1 MRVGLTT
8 CDPSKL
14 AAVPSSCSGLPS
26 HTWVMTGSSFLV
38 DGQVVLESYGRSL
51 SRLQVMGGE
60 GRRNLNKSDKKNFGS
75 AVRLPQTGDTIGVQR
90 SAEGALHV
98 HINDV
103 DLGPAVYGI
112 PEVWE
117 LNFSCTLYVASSQPS
132 WLLHSEVMRSVGAFG
147 RVELAEIFGS
157 FKTAVVYWQTTE

>member
-1 MRVGLTT
+1 M
-8 CDPSKL
+8 
-14 AAVPSSCSGLPS
+14 
-26 HTWVMTGSSFLV
+26 
-38 DGQVVLESYGRSL
+38 
-51 SRLQVMGGE
+51 
-60 GRRNLNKSDKKNFGS
+60 NKSDKKNFGS

-157 FKTAVVYWQTTE
+157 FKTAGVLADYRVISLLTIYGHIHLLDCASCIRWCLLCSISTVTPAALEPWAMERYRIRTFVTKNQRYAVM